1 MLDTCESGGVDA
13 NRLVH
18 NLRNRST
25 VIFTASQENQ
35 NALENEFYDG
45 GFFTTGMMEGL
56 AGEAAENGVVMINSL
71 EEYIVYRVNKISL
84 SRQRPATLVPD
95 GYKEFV
101 ISVVE

>member
-25 VIFTASQENQ
+25 VIFTASQTDQSAIES
-35 NALENEFYDG
+35 EGYG
-45 GFFTTGMMEGL
+45 GGYFTTGMTEGL
-56 AGEAAENGVVMINSL
+56 NGEAAEDGIVQINSL
-71 EEYIVYRVNKISL
+71 EEYIVDRV
-84 SRQRPATLVPD
+84 SRMSGRQQRPATLVPD

-101 ISVVE
+101 ISVVD